1 MKQFDLFR
9 ENANS
14 CLQFA
19 EKLPITVLF
28 ACCKRVV
35 LVRTAR
41 PTSWKR
47 TRKGDS

>member
-19 EKLPITVLF
+19 EKASDHGFVRMLQTRRPIENGAANVLEED
-28 ACCKRVV
+28 
-35 LVRTAR
+35 
-41 PTSWKR
+41 
-47 TRKGDS
+47 RKGDS